1 MAACKRIREVIADDY
16 DRASDRGIS
25 KKLLKSIVKERG
37 LLRKIASLTEQ
48 LESDERSEREMLL
61 DKKALKL
68 LETPSYITDLV
79 DLRS

>member
-1 MAACKRIREVIADDY
+1 MIADDY

-37 LLRKIASLTEQ
+37 LMRKIADLTAE

-61 DKKALKL
+61 DKLGEFADTPLGQAALSK
-68 LETPSYITDLV
+68 TDGGAVLA
-79 DLRS
+79 SIGA

>member
-1 MAACKRIREVIADDY
+1 MIADDY

-61 DKKALKL
+61 DKLGEFADTPLGQAALNA
-68 LETPSYITDLV
+68 TDGGAVLA
-79 DLRS
+79 SIGA